1 MSWRWSVVLTRW
13 WGYMKN
19 ESEQR
24 RYQIAIT
31 NVDEVELDDWIVD
44 IDGGSE
50 CVDVDVVNTTDE
62 EVLDVT
68 ANEEVV
74 VCGEGGAVGVR
85 VVGVRV
91 VEVGVEVEMEVEV
104 DVDDLTEVDVGAL
117 VDGVVMVEL
126 LIIAGEE

>member
-1 MSWRWSVVLTRW
+1 M
-13 WGYMKN
+13 
-19 ESEQR
+19 
-24 RYQIAIT
+24 
-31 NVDEVELDDWIVD
+31 ELDDWIVD

-74 VCGEGGAVGVR
+74 CGEGGAVGVR
-85 VVGVRV
+85 VVGARV
-91 VEVGVEVEMEVEV
+91 VGVGVGVEVEVEVEV

-126 LIIAGEE
+126 LIIAGEESGGARPGPG